1 MLDEFSISFCHVGQ
15 MNSSTEN
22 TIGLVVILMAI
33 DTNQSKSRS
42 SLYGPA
48 NRLISEKSPYL
59 LQHAH
64 NPVDWYPWSEEAFR
78 AAAREDRPVF
88 LSIGYSTCHWCHV
101 MARESFQDHEV
112 ADLLNRTFICI
123 KVDREE
129 RPDIDQIYMK
139 AALAMTGRG
148 GWPLSIIMTPD
159 KKPFFA
165 ATYIPKRGSFGQA
178 GMMEIIPKIGQLWKE
193 SRDELLRSAD
203 QILDHLKRASVGPSP
218 EDEALD
224 QSLLKSGYD
233 ALESIYDLHNGG
245 FGGAPK
251 FPAPHNLLF
260 LLRYWKRSKDAFALQ
275 MVEETLQAMR
285 MGGIFDQLGGGF
297 HRYST
302 DASWRV
308 PHFEKML
315 YDQAMMAMA
324 YTEAYQATGK
334 EEYARTVQEILE
346 YVLRDMT
353 SPQGGFFSAEDA
365 DSDGEEGAYY
375 LWRAEELKEVLDGE
389 QFRLLIRLFDI
400 YESGNFEAGRNILIA
415 RSTFR
420 DAASVLGVSDNEL
433 YAHWEGIRER
443 LLAEREKRL
452 HPQKDDK
459 ILADWN
465 GLMIT
470 ALARASQALSRPDY
484 ADAAARAADFI
495 LNEMKT
501 GEGRLLHSY
510 REGRAISGCLDDY
523 AFLVWGLI
531 DLYETLFEV
540 KYLRDAIMLVRS
552 MIEHFWDTEKGGLF
566 FSPDDASD
574 LPLREKAFRDGAIPS
589 GNSAAMLDLL
599 RLSHLTGQME
609 WEDKAWQL
617 ARASGASAPGQTLGY
632 TMLLSSL
639 DYGLGPAQQIALAGE
654 KEDEEMIEMLKAIR
668 ESFLPNI
675 SVLLARGEDSA
686 ELAEFAR
693 GLIKI
698 EGKSA
703 AYVCSGKSCRPPVTD
718 PKELMLMLDEG
729 N

>member
-1 MLDEFSISFCHVGQ
+1 M
-15 MNSSTEN
+15 
-22 TIGLVVILMAI
+22 ILMAK
-33 DTNQSKSRS
+33 DPNQSKSPS
-42 SLYGPA
+42 ALSGPA
-48 NRLISEKSPYL
+48 NRLIDEKSPYL

-64 NPVDWYPWSEEAFR
+64 NPVDWYPWSEEAFQ

-88 LSIGYSTCHWCHV
+88 LSVGYSTCHWCHV
-101 MARESFQDHEV
+101 MACESFQDPEV

-148 GWPLSIIMTPD
+148 GWPLSIIMTAD

-178 GMMEIIPKIGQLWKE
+178 GMMEIIPRIGELWRE
-193 SRDELLRSAD
+193 NRDELLRSAD
-203 QILDHLKRASVGPSP
+203 QILDHLKQAAVGPSP

-224 QSLLKSGYD
+224 ESLLKRGYD
-233 ALESIYDLHNGG
+233 ALASIYDPQNRG

-275 MVEETLQAMR
+275 MVEETLQAMS
-285 MGGIFDQLGGGF
+285 MGGVFDHLGGGF

-302 DASWRV
+302 DAGWRV

-315 YDQAMMAMA
+315 YDQATMAMA

-334 EEYARTVQEILE
+334 KEYARTVQEILG

-353 SPQGGFFSAEDA
+353 SQQGGFFSAEDA
-365 DSDGEEGAYY
+365 DSEGEEGAYY
-375 LWRAEELKEVLDGE
+375 LWGSEELKEVLEKEDL
-389 QFRLLIRLFDI
+389 RLLIRLFDI
-400 YESGNFEAGRNILIA
+400 YESGNFETGRNILIA
-415 RSTFR
+415 RSTFK
-420 DAASVLGVSDNEL
+420 DAASVLGVSEGDL
-433 YAHWEGIRER
+433 WRRWEGIRER
-443 LLAEREKRL
+443 LLAVREKRV

-465 GLMIT
+465 GLMIS
-470 ALARASQALSRPDY
+470 ALAKAAQALNRPDY
-484 ADAAARAADFI
+484 ANAAARAADFI

-501 GEGRLLHSY
+501 EDGRLLHSY
-510 REGRAISGCLDDY
+510 REGSAISGCLDDY

-531 DLYETLFEV
+531 DLYETLFEI
-540 KYLRDAIMLVRS
+540 KYLRAAAKLTRA
-552 MIEHFWDTEKGGLF
+552 MIEHFWDNGKGGLF

-599 RLSHLTGQME
+599 RLSHLTGQPE
-609 WEDKAWQL
+609 WENKAWQM
-617 ARASGASAPGQTLGY
+617 ARASGASAAGQTLGY

-639 DYGLGPAQQIALAGE
+639 DYGLGPAIQIALVGE
-654 KEDEEMIEMLKAIR
+654 KEDDDAVEMLKVIR
-668 ESFLPNI
+668 ERFLPSK
-675 SVLLARGEDSA
+675 SVLLSWGEDTA

-693 GLIKI
+693 GLAKI

-703 AYVCSGKSCRPPVTD
+703 AYVCSGKSCRPPVTS
-718 PKELMLMLDEG
+718 PRELILILGEQ

>member
-1 MLDEFSISFCHVGQ
+1 
-15 MNSSTEN
+15 
-22 TIGLVVILMAI
+22 MAK
-33 DTNQSKSRS
+33 DPNQSKSPS
-42 SLYGPA
+42 ALSGPA
-48 NRLISEKSPYL
+48 NRLIDEKSPYL

-64 NPVDWYPWSEEAFR
+64 NPVDWYPWSEEAFQ

-88 LSIGYSTCHWCHV
+88 LSVGYSTCHWCHV
-101 MARESFQDHEV
+101 MARESFQDPEV

-148 GWPLSIIMTPD
+148 GWPLSIIMTAD

-178 GMMEIIPKIGQLWKE
+178 GMMEIIPRIGELWRE
-193 SRDELLRSAD
+193 NRDELLRSAD
-203 QILDHLKRASVGPSP
+203 QILDHLKQAAVVPSP

-224 QSLLKSGYD
+224 ESLLKRGYD
-233 ALESIYDLHNGG
+233 ALASIYDPQNGG

-275 MVEETLQAMR
+275 MVEETLQAMS
-285 MGGIFDQLGGGF
+285 MGGVFDHLGGGF

-302 DASWRV
+302 DAGWRI

-315 YDQAMMAMA
+315 YDQATMAMA

-334 EEYARTVQEILE
+334 KEYARTVQEILG

-353 SPQGGFFSAEDA
+353 SQQGGFFSAEDA
-365 DSDGEEGAYY
+365 DSEGEEGAYY
-375 LWRAEELKEVLDGE
+375 LWGAEELKEVLEKEDL
-389 QFRLLIRLFDI
+389 RLLIRLFDI
-400 YESGNFEAGRNILIA
+400 YESGNFETGRNILIA
-415 RSTFR
+415 RSTFK
-420 DAASVLGVSDNEL
+420 DAASVLGVSEGDL
-433 YAHWEGIRER
+433 WRRWEGIRER
-443 LLAEREKRL
+443 LLAVREKRV

-465 GLMIT
+465 GLMIS
-470 ALARASQALSRPDY
+470 ALAKAAQALNRPDY
-484 ADAAARAADFI
+484 ANAAARAADFI

-501 GEGRLLHSY
+501 EDGRLLHSY
-510 REGRAISGCLDDY
+510 REGSAISGCLDDY

-531 DLYETLFEV
+531 DLYETLFEI
-540 KYLRDAIMLVRS
+540 KYLRAAAKLTRA
-552 MIEHFWDTEKGGLF
+552 MIEHFWDNGKGGLF

-599 RLSHLTGQME
+599 RLSHLTGQPE
-609 WEDKAWQL
+609 WENKAWQL
-617 ARASGASAPGQTLGY
+617 ARASGASAAGQTLGY

-639 DYGLGPAQQIALAGE
+639 DYGLGPAIQIALVGK
-654 KEDEEMIEMLKAIR
+654 KEDEDAVEMLKVIR
-668 ESFLPNI
+668 ERFLPSK
-675 SVLLARGEDSA
+675 SVLLSQGEDTA
-686 ELAEFAR
+686 EMAEFAR
-693 GLIKI
+693 GLAKI

-703 AYVCSGKSCRPPVTD
+703 AYVCSGKSCRPPVTS
-718 PKELMLMLDEG
+718 PRELMLMLGEQ

>member
-1 MLDEFSISFCHVGQ
+1 M
-15 MNSSTEN
+15 
-22 TIGLVVILMAI
+22 ILMAK
-33 DTNQSKSRS
+33 DPNQSKSPS
-42 SLYGPA
+42 ALSGPA
-48 NRLISEKSPYL
+48 NRLIDEKSPYL

-64 NPVDWYPWSEEAFR
+64 NPVDWYPWSEEAFQ

-88 LSIGYSTCHWCHV
+88 LSVGYSTCHWCHV
-101 MARESFQDHEV
+101 MARESFQDPEV

-148 GWPLSIIMTPD
+148 GWPLSIIMTAD

-178 GMMEIIPKIGQLWKE
+178 GMMEIIPRIGELWRE
-193 SRDELLRSAD
+193 NRDELLRSAD
-203 QILDHLKRASVGPSP
+203 QILDHLKQAAVVPSP

-224 QSLLKSGYD
+224 ESLLKRGYD
-233 ALESIYDLHNGG
+233 ALASIYDPQNGG

-275 MVEETLQAMR
+275 MVEETLQAMS
-285 MGGIFDQLGGGF
+285 MGGVFDHLGGGF

-302 DASWRV
+302 DAGWRI

-315 YDQAMMAMA
+315 YDQATMAMA

-334 EEYARTVQEILE
+334 KEYARTVQEILG

-353 SPQGGFFSAEDA
+353 SQQGGFFSAEDA
-365 DSDGEEGAYY
+365 DSEGEEGAYY
-375 LWRAEELKEVLDGE
+375 LWGAKELKEVLEKEDL
-389 QFRLLIRLFDI
+389 RLLIRLFDI
-400 YESGNFEAGRNILIA
+400 YESGNFETGRNILIA
-415 RSTFR
+415 RSTFK
-420 DAASVLGVSDNEL
+420 DAASVLGVSEGDL
-433 YAHWEGIRER
+433 WRRWEGIRER
-443 LLAEREKRL
+443 LLAVREKRV

-465 GLMIT
+465 GLMIS
-470 ALARASQALSRPDY
+470 ALAKAAQALNRPDY
-484 ADAAARAADFI
+484 ANAAARAADFI

-501 GEGRLLHSY
+501 EDGRLLHSY
-510 REGRAISGCLDDY
+510 REGSAISGCLDDY

-531 DLYETLFEV
+531 DLYETLFEI
-540 KYLRDAIMLVRS
+540 KYLRAAAKLTRA
-552 MIEHFWDTEKGGLF
+552 MIEHFWDNGKGGLF

-599 RLSHLTGQME
+599 RLSHLTGQPE
-609 WEDKAWQL
+609 WENKAWQL
-617 ARASGASAPGQTLGY
+617 ARASGASAAGQTLGY

-639 DYGLGPAQQIALAGE
+639 DYGLGPAIQIALVGK
-654 KEDEEMIEMLKAIR
+654 KEDEDAVEMLKVIR
-668 ESFLPNI
+668 ERFLPSK
-675 SVLLARGEDSA
+675 SVLLSQGEDTA
-686 ELAEFAR
+686 EMAEFAR
-693 GLIKI
+693 GLAKI

-703 AYVCSGKSCRPPVTD
+703 AYVCSGKSCRPPVTS
-718 PKELMLMLDEG
+718 PRELMLMLGEQ

>member
-1 MLDEFSISFCHVGQ
+1 M
-15 MNSSTEN
+15 
-22 TIGLVVILMAI
+22 ILMAK
-33 DTNQSKSRS
+33 DPNQSKSPS
-42 SLYGPA
+42 ALSGPA
-48 NRLISEKSPYL
+48 NRLISETSPYL

-64 NPVDWYPWSEEAFR
+64 NPVDWYPWSEEAFQ

-88 LSIGYSTCHWCHV
+88 LSVGYSTCHWCHV
-101 MARESFQDHEV
+101 MACESFQDPEV

-148 GWPLSIIMTPD
+148 GWPLSIIMTAD

-178 GMMEIIPKIGQLWKE
+178 GMMEIIPRIGELWRE
-193 SRDELLRSAD
+193 NRDELLRSAD
-203 QILDHLKRASVGPSP
+203 QILDHLKQAAVGPSP

-224 QSLLKSGYD
+224 ESLLKRGYD
-233 ALESIYDLHNGG
+233 ALASIYDPQNRG

-275 MVEETLQAMR
+275 MVEETLQAMS
-285 MGGIFDQLGGGF
+285 MGGVFDHLGGGF

-302 DASWRV
+302 DAGWRI

-315 YDQAMMAMA
+315 YDQATMAMA

-334 EEYARTVQEILE
+334 KEYARTVQEILG

-353 SPQGGFFSAEDA
+353 SQQGGFFSAEDA
-365 DSDGEEGAYY
+365 DSEGEEGAYY
-375 LWRAEELKEVLDGE
+375 LWGAEELKEVLEKEDL
-389 QFRLLIRLFDI
+389 RLLIRLFDI
-400 YESGNFEAGRNILIA
+400 YESGNFEAGKNILIA
-415 RSTFR
+415 RSTFK
-420 DAASVLGVSDNEL
+420 DAASVLGVSEGDL
-433 YAHWEGIRER
+433 WRRWEGIRER
-443 LLAEREKRL
+443 LLAVREKRV

-459 ILADWN
+459 LLADWN
-465 GLMIT
+465 GLMIS
-470 ALARASQALSRPDY
+470 ALAKAAQALNRPDY
-484 ADAAARAADFI
+484 ANAAARAADFI

-501 GEGRLLHSY
+501 EDGRLLHSY
-510 REGRAISGCLDDY
+510 REGSAISGCLDDY

-531 DLYETLFEV
+531 DLYETLFEI
-540 KYLRDAIMLVRS
+540 KYLRAAAKLTRA
-552 MIEHFWDTEKGGLF
+552 MIEHFWDNGKGGLF

-599 RLSHLTGQME
+599 RLSHLTGQPE
-609 WEDKAWQL
+609 WENKAWQM
-617 ARASGASAPGQTLGY
+617 ARASGASAAGQTLGY

-639 DYGLGPAQQIALAGE
+639 DYGLGPAIQIALVGK
-654 KEDEEMIEMLKAIR
+654 KEDEDAVEMLKVIR
-668 ESFLPNI
+668 ERFLPSK
-675 SVLLARGEDSA
+675 SVLLSQGEDTA
-686 ELAEFAR
+686 EMAEFAR
-693 GLIKI
+693 GLAKI

-703 AYVCSGKSCRPPVTD
+703 AYVCSGKSCRPPVTS
-718 PKELMLMLDEG
+718 PRELMLMLGEQ

>member
-1 MLDEFSISFCHVGQ
+1 M
-15 MNSSTEN
+15 
-22 TIGLVVILMAI
+22 ILMAK
-33 DTNQSKSRS
+33 DPNQSKSPS
-42 SLYGPA
+42 ALSGPA
-48 NRLISEKSPYL
+48 NRLIDEKSPYL

-64 NPVDWYPWSEEAFR
+64 NPVDWYPWSEEAFQ

-88 LSIGYSTCHWCHV
+88 LSVGYSTCHWCHV
-101 MARESFQDHEV
+101 MARESFQDPEV

-148 GWPLSIIMTPD
+148 GWPLSIIMTAD

-178 GMMEIIPKIGQLWKE
+178 GMMEIIPRIGELWRE
-193 SRDELLRSAD
+193 NRDELLRSAD
-203 QILDHLKRASVGPSP
+203 QILDHLKQAAVGPSP

-224 QSLLKSGYD
+224 ESLLKRGYD
-233 ALESIYDLHNGG
+233 ALASIYDPQNGG

-275 MVEETLQAMR
+275 MVEETLQAMS
-285 MGGIFDQLGGGF
+285 MGGVFDHLGGGF

-302 DASWRV
+302 DAGWRV

-334 EEYARTVQEILE
+334 KEYARTVQEILG

-353 SPQGGFFSAEDA
+353 SQQGGFFSAEDA
-365 DSDGEEGAYY
+365 DSEGEEGAYY
-375 LWRAEELKEVLDGE
+375 LWGAEELKEVLEKEDL
-389 QFRLLIRLFDI
+389 RLLIRLFDI
-400 YESGNFEAGRNILIA
+400 YESGNFETGRNILIA
-415 RSTFR
+415 RSTFK
-420 DAASVLGVSDNEL
+420 DAASVLGVSEGDL
-433 YAHWEGIRER
+433 WRRWEGIRER
-443 LLAEREKRL
+443 LLSVREKRV

-465 GLMIT
+465 GLMIS
-470 ALARASQALSRPDY
+470 ALAKAAQALNRPDY
-484 ADAAARAADFI
+484 ANAAARAADFI

-501 GEGRLLHSY
+501 EDGRLLHSY
-510 REGRAISGCLDDY
+510 REGSAISGCLDDY

-531 DLYETLFEV
+531 DLYETLFEI
-540 KYLRDAIMLVRS
+540 KYLRAAAKLTRA
-552 MIEHFWDTEKGGLF
+552 MIEHFWDNGKGGLF

-599 RLSHLTGQME
+599 RLSHLTGQPE
-609 WEDKAWQL
+609 WENKAWQL
-617 ARASGASAPGQTLGY
+617 ARASGASAAGQTLGY

-639 DYGLGPAQQIALAGE
+639 DYGIGPAIQIALVGK
-654 KEDEEMIEMLKAIR
+654 KEDEDAVEMLKVIR
-668 ESFLPNI
+668 ERFLPSK
-675 SVLLARGEDSA
+675 SVLLSQGEDTA
-686 ELAEFAR
+686 EMAEFAR
-693 GLIKI
+693 GLAKI

-703 AYVCSGKSCRPPVTD
+703 AYVCSGKSCRPPVTS
-718 PKELMLMLDEG
+718 PRELMLMLGEQ

>member
-1 MLDEFSISFCHVGQ
+1 MAIRSI
-15 MNSSTEN
+15 
-22 TIGLVVILMAI
+22 VILMAK
-33 DTNQSKSRS
+33 DPNQSKSPS
-42 SLYGPA
+42 ALSGPA
-48 NRLISEKSPYL
+48 NRLISETSPYL

-64 NPVDWYPWSEEAFR
+64 NPVDWYPWSEEAFQ

-88 LSIGYSTCHWCHV
+88 LSVGYSTCHWCHV
-101 MARESFQDHEV
+101 MARESFQDPEV

-178 GMMEIIPKIGQLWKE
+178 GMMEIIPRIGELWRE
-193 SRDELLRSAD
+193 NRDELLRSAD
-203 QILDHLKRASVGPSP
+203 QILDHLKQAAVVPSP

-224 QSLLKSGYD
+224 ESLLKRGYD
-233 ALESIYDLHNGG
+233 ALASIYDPQNGG

-275 MVEETLQAMR
+275 MVEETLQAMS
-285 MGGIFDQLGGGF
+285 MGGVFDHLGGGF

-302 DASWRV
+302 DAGWRI

-315 YDQAMMAMA
+315 YDQATMAMA

-334 EEYARTVQEILE
+334 KEYARTVQEILG

-353 SPQGGFFSAEDA
+353 SQQGGFFSAEDA
-365 DSDGEEGAYY
+365 DSEGEEGAYY
-375 LWRAEELKEVLDGE
+375 LWGAEELKEVLEKEDL
-389 QFRLLIRLFDI
+389 RLLIRLFDI
-400 YESGNFEAGRNILIA
+400 YESGNFETGRNILIA
-415 RSTFR
+415 RSTFK
-420 DAASVLGVSDNEL
+420 DAASVLGVSEGDL
-433 YAHWEGIRER
+433 WRRWEGIRER
-443 LLAEREKRL
+443 LLSVREKRV

-465 GLMIT
+465 GLMIS
-470 ALARASQALSRPDY
+470 ALAKAAQALNRPDY
-484 ADAAARAADFI
+484 ANAAARAADFI

-501 GEGRLLHSY
+501 EDGRLLHSY
-510 REGRAISGCLDDY
+510 REGSAISGCLDDY

-531 DLYETLFEV
+531 DLYETLFEI
-540 KYLRDAIMLVRS
+540 KYLRAAAKLTRA
-552 MIEHFWDTEKGGLF
+552 MIEHFWDNGKGGLF

-599 RLSHLTGQME
+599 RLSHLTGQPE
-609 WEDKAWQL
+609 WENKAWQL
-617 ARASGASAPGQTLGY
+617 ARASGASAAGQTLGY

-639 DYGLGPAQQIALAGE
+639 DYGLGPAIQIALVGK
-654 KEDEEMIEMLKAIR
+654 KEDEDAVEMLKVIR
-668 ESFLPNI
+668 ERFLPSK
-675 SVLLARGEDSA
+675 SVLLSQGEDTA
-686 ELAEFAR
+686 EMAEFAR
-693 GLIKI
+693 GLAKI

-703 AYVCSGKSCRPPVTD
+703 AYICSGKSCRPPVTS
-718 PKELMLMLDEG
+718 PKELMLLLGEQ

>member
-1 MLDEFSISFCHVGQ
+1 MAIRSI
-15 MNSSTEN
+15 
-22 TIGLVVILMAI
+22 VILMTK
-33 DTNQSKSRS
+33 DPDQSKSPS
-42 SLYGPA
+42 ALSKPA

-64 NPVDWYPWSEEAFR
+64 NPVNWYPWGDEAFQ
-78 AAAREDRPVF
+78 AAAREDRPIF
-88 LSIGYSTCHWCHV
+88 LSVGYSTCHWCHV
-101 MARESFQDHEV
+101 MARESFQDPEV
-112 ADLLNRTFICI
+112 ADLMNQTFICI

-148 GWPLSIIMTPD
+148 GWPLSIIMTAD

-178 GMMEIIPKIGQLWKE
+178 GMLEIIPRIGELWRE
-193 SRDELLRSAD
+193 NRDELLRSAD
-203 QILDHLKRASVGPSP
+203 QILDHLKQSPVGPSP

-224 QSLLKSGYD
+224 QSLLKRGYD
-233 ALESIYDLHNGG
+233 ALASIYDPQNGG

-251 FPAPHNLLF
+251 FPALHNLLF

-285 MGGIFDQLGGGF
+285 MGGVFDHLGGGF

-302 DASWRV
+302 DAGWRI

-315 YDQAMMAMA
+315 YDQAMMVMA

-334 EEYARTVQEILE
+334 KEYARTVQEILE

-353 SPQGGFFSAEDA
+353 SLQGGFFSAEDA
-365 DSDGEEGAYY
+365 DSEGEEGAYY
-375 LWRAEELKEVLDGE
+375 LWRADALKEVLDGE
-389 QFRLLIRLFDI
+389 DFRLLIRLFDI

-415 RSTFR
+415 RSTFK
-420 DAASVLGVSDNEL
+420 DAASVLGISEVDL
-433 YAHWEGIRER
+433 WGRWEGIRER
-443 LLAEREKRL
+443 LLAVREKRV
-452 HPQKDDK
+452 HPPKDDK

-465 GLMIT
+465 GLMIA
-470 ALARASQALSRPDY
+470 ALAKAAQALNLPEY
-484 ADAAARAADFI
+484 ADAAAAAADFI
-495 LNEMKT
+495 LNEMKDE
-501 GEGRLLHSY
+501 EGRLFHSY
-510 REGRAISGCLDDY
+510 REGAAISGCLDDY
-523 AFLVWGLI
+523 AFVIWGLI
-531 DLYETLFEV
+531 DLYETLFEA
-540 KYLRDAIMLVRS
+540 KYLRAASMLIRT
-552 MIEHFWDTEKGGLF
+552 MIEHFWDNEKGGLF

-599 RLSHLTGQME
+599 RLSHLIGQPE
-609 WEDKAWQL
+609 WENKAWQL
-617 ARASGASAPGQTLGY
+617 ARASGASAAGQTLGY

-639 DYGLGPAQQIALAGE
+639 DYGLGPALQIALAGE
-654 KEDEEMIEMLKAIR
+654 KEDEDTIEMLKAIR
-668 ESFLPNI
+668 ERFLPSK
-675 SVLLARGEDSA
+675 SVLLSWGEDTA

-693 GLIKI
+693 GLAKI

-703 AYVCSGKSCRPPVTD
+703 AYICSGKSCRPPVTS
-718 PKELMLMLDEG
+718 PKELMLMLGEE

>member
-1 MLDEFSISFCHVGQ
+1 M
-15 MNSSTEN
+15 
-22 TIGLVVILMAI
+22 TIDPKAES
-33 DTNQSKSRS
+33 NA
-42 SLYGPA
+42 P
-48 NRLISEKSPYL
+48 NRLIDEKSHYL

-64 NPVDWYPWSEEAFR
+64 NPVDWYPWSEEAFQ

-88 LSIGYSTCHWCHV
+88 LSVGYSTCHWCHV
-101 MARESFQDHEV
+101 MARESFQDPEV

-129 RPDIDQIYMK
+129 RPDIDQIYMN

-148 GWPLSIIMTPD
+148 GWPLSIIMTAD

-178 GMMEIIPKIGQLWKE
+178 GMMEIIPRIGELWRE
-193 SRDELLRSAD
+193 NRDELLRSAD
-203 QILDHLKRASVGPSP
+203 QILDHLKQAAVVPSP

-224 QSLLKSGYD
+224 ESLLKRGYD
-233 ALESIYDLHNGG
+233 ALASIYDPQNGG

-275 MVEETLQAMR
+275 MVEETLQAMS
-285 MGGIFDQLGGGF
+285 MGGVFDHLGGGF

-302 DASWRV
+302 DAGWRI

-315 YDQAMMAMA
+315 YDQATMAMA

-334 EEYARTVQEILE
+334 KEYARTVQEILG

-353 SPQGGFFSAEDA
+353 SQQGGFFSAEDA
-365 DSDGEEGAYY
+365 DSEGEEGAYY
-375 LWRAEELKEVLDGE
+375 LWGAEELKEVLEKED
-389 QFRLLIRLFDI
+389 FRLLIRLFDI

-415 RSTFR
+415 RSTFK
-420 DAASVLGVSDNEL
+420 DAASVLGISEVDL
-433 YAHWEGIRER
+433 WGRWEGIRER
-443 LLAEREKRL
+443 LLAVREKRV
-452 HPQKDDK
+452 HPPKDDK

-465 GLMIT
+465 GLMIA
-470 ALARASQALSRPDY
+470 ALAKAAQALNRPDY
-484 ADAAARAADFI
+484 ANAAARAADFI

-501 GEGRLLHSY
+501 EDGRLLHSY
-510 REGRAISGCLDDY
+510 REGSAISGCLDDY

-531 DLYETLFEV
+531 DLYETLFEI
-540 KYLRDAIMLVRS
+540 KYLRAAAKLTRA
-552 MIEHFWDTEKGGLF
+552 MIEHFWDNGKGGLF

-599 RLSHLTGQME
+599 RLSHLTGQPE
-609 WEDKAWQL
+609 WENKAWQL
-617 ARASGASAPGQTLGY
+617 ARASGASAAGQTLGY

-639 DYGLGPAQQIALAGE
+639 DYGLGPAIQIALVGK
-654 KEDEEMIEMLKAIR
+654 KEDEDAVEMLKVIR
-668 ESFLPNI
+668 ERFLPSK
-675 SVLLARGEDSA
+675 SVLLSQGEDTA
-686 ELAEFAR
+686 EMAEFAR
-693 GLIKI
+693 GLAKI
-698 EGKSA
+698 ECKSA
-703 AYVCSGKSCRPPVTD
+703 AYVCSGKSCRPPVTS
-718 PKELMLMLDEG
+718 PRELMLMLGEQ

>member
-1 MLDEFSISFCHVGQ
+1 M
-15 MNSSTEN
+15 
-22 TIGLVVILMAI
+22 TIDPKAES
-33 DTNQSKSRS
+33 NA
-42 SLYGPA
+42 P
-48 NRLISEKSPYL
+48 NRLIDEKSPYL

-64 NPVDWYPWSEEAFR
+64 NPVDWYPWSEEAFQ

-88 LSIGYSTCHWCHV
+88 LSVGYSTCHWCHV
-101 MARESFQDHEV
+101 MARESFQDPEV

-129 RPDIDQIYMK
+129 RPDIDQIYMN

-148 GWPLSIIMTPD
+148 GWPLSIIMTAD

-178 GMMEIIPKIGQLWKE
+178 GMMEIIPRIGELWRE
-193 SRDELLRSAD
+193 NRDELLRSAD
-203 QILDHLKRASVGPSP
+203 QILDHLKQAAVGPSP

-224 QSLLKSGYD
+224 ESLLKRGYD
-233 ALESIYDLHNGG
+233 ALASIYDPQNGG

-275 MVEETLQAMR
+275 MVEETLQAMS
-285 MGGIFDQLGGGF
+285 MGGVFDHLGGGF

-302 DASWRV
+302 DAGWRI

-315 YDQAMMAMA
+315 YDQATMAMA

-334 EEYARTVQEILE
+334 KEYARTVQEILG

-353 SPQGGFFSAEDA
+353 SQQGGFFSAEDA
-365 DSDGEEGAYY
+365 DSEGEEGAYY
-375 LWRAEELKEVLDGE
+375 LWGAEELKEVLEKEDL
-389 QFRLLIRLFDI
+389 RLLIRLFDI
-400 YESGNFEAGRNILIA
+400 YESGNFETGRNILIA
-415 RSTFR
+415 RSTFK
-420 DAASVLGVSDNEL
+420 DAASVLGVSEGDL
-433 YAHWEGIRER
+433 WRRWEGIRER
-443 LLAEREKRL
+443 LLSVREKRV

-465 GLMIT
+465 GLMIS
-470 ALARASQALSRPDY
+470 ALAKAAQALNRPDY
-484 ADAAARAADFI
+484 ANAAARAADFI

-501 GEGRLLHSY
+501 EDGRLLHSY
-510 REGRAISGCLDDY
+510 REGSAISGCLDDC

-531 DLYETLFEV
+531 DLYETLFEI
-540 KYLRDAIMLVRS
+540 KYLRAAAKLTRA
-552 MIEHFWDTEKGGLF
+552 MIEHFWDNGKGGLF

-599 RLSHLTGQME
+599 RLSHLTGQPE
-609 WEDKAWQL
+609 WENKAWQL
-617 ARASGASAPGQTLGY
+617 ARASGASAAGQTLGY

-639 DYGLGPAQQIALAGE
+639 DYGLGPAIQIALVGK
-654 KEDEEMIEMLKAIR
+654 KEDEDAVEMLKVIR
-668 ESFLPNI
+668 ERFLPSK
-675 SVLLARGEDSA
+675 SVLLSQGEDTA
-686 ELAEFAR
+686 EMAEFAR
-693 GLIKI
+693 GLAKI

-703 AYVCSGKSCRPPVTD
+703 AYVCSGKSCRPPVTS
-718 PKELMLMLDEG
+718 PRELMLMLGEQ

>member
-1 MLDEFSISFCHVGQ
+1 M
-15 MNSSTEN
+15 
-22 TIGLVVILMAI
+22 ILMAK
-33 DTNQSKSRS
+33 DPNQSKSPS
-42 SLYGPA
+42 ALSGAA
-48 NRLISEKSPYL
+48 NRLIAEKSPYL

-64 NPVDWYPWSEEAFR
+64 NPVDWYPWSEEAFQ

-88 LSIGYSTCHWCHV
+88 LSVGYSTCHWCHV
-101 MARESFQDHEV
+101 MARESFQDPEV

-148 GWPLSIIMTPD
+148 GWPLSIIMTAD

-178 GMMEIIPKIGQLWKE
+178 GMMEIIPRIGELWRE
-193 SRDELLRSAD
+193 NRDELLRSAD
-203 QILDHLKRASVGPSP
+203 QILDHLKQAAVVPSP

-224 QSLLKSGYD
+224 ESLLKRGYD
-233 ALESIYDLHNGG
+233 ALASIYDPQNGG

-275 MVEETLQAMR
+275 MVEETLQAMS
-285 MGGIFDQLGGGF
+285 MGGVFDHLGGGF

-302 DASWRV
+302 DAGWRI

-315 YDQAMMAMA
+315 YDQATMAMA

-334 EEYARTVQEILE
+334 KEYARTVQEILG

-353 SPQGGFFSAEDA
+353 SQQGGFFSAEDA
-365 DSDGEEGAYY
+365 DSEGEEGAYY
-375 LWRAEELKEVLDGE
+375 LWGAEELKEVLEKEDL
-389 QFRLLIRLFDI
+389 RLLIRLFDI
-400 YESGNFEAGRNILIA
+400 YESGNFETGRNILIA
-415 RSTFR
+415 RSTFK
-420 DAASVLGVSDNEL
+420 DAASVLGVSEGDL
-433 YAHWEGIRER
+433 WRRWEGIRER
-443 LLAEREKRL
+443 LLSVREKRV

-465 GLMIT
+465 GLMIS
-470 ALARASQALSRPDY
+470 ALAKAAQALNRPDY
-484 ADAAARAADFI
+484 ANAAARAADFI

-501 GEGRLLHSY
+501 EDGRLLHSY
-510 REGRAISGCLDDY
+510 REGSAISGCLDDY

-531 DLYETLFEV
+531 DLYETLFEI
-540 KYLRDAIMLVRS
+540 KYLRAAAKLTRA
-552 MIEHFWDTEKGGLF
+552 MIEHFWDNGKGGLF

-599 RLSHLTGQME
+599 RLSHLTGQPE
-609 WEDKAWQL
+609 WKNKAWQL
-617 ARASGASAPGQTLGY
+617 ARASGASAAGQTLGY

-639 DYGLGPAQQIALAGE
+639 DYGLGPAIQIALVGK
-654 KEDEEMIEMLKAIR
+654 KEDEDAVEMLKVIR
-668 ESFLPNI
+668 ERFLPSK
-675 SVLLARGEDSA
+675 SVLLSQGEDTA
-686 ELAEFAR
+686 EMAEFAR
-693 GLIKI
+693 GLAKI

-703 AYVCSGKSCRPPVTD
+703 AYVCSGKSCRPPVTS
-718 PKELMLMLDEG
+718 PRELMLMLGEQ

>member
-1 MLDEFSISFCHVGQ
+1 MSIRS
-15 MNSSTEN
+15 
-22 TIGLVVILMAI
+22 IVILMAK
-33 DTNQSKSRS
+33 DPNQSKSPS
-42 SLYGPA
+42 ALSGPA
-48 NRLISEKSPYL
+48 NRLISETSPYL

-64 NPVDWYPWSEEAFR
+64 NPVDWYPWGEEAFQ
-78 AAAREDRPVF
+78 AAARDDRPVF
-88 LSIGYSTCHWCHV
+88 LSVGYSTCHWCHV
-101 MARESFQDHEV
+101 MARESFQDPEV
-112 ADLLNRTFICI
+112 ADLMNQTFICI

-148 GWPLSIIMTPD
+148 GWPLSIIMTAD

-178 GMMEIIPKIGQLWKE
+178 GMMEIIPRIGELWRE
-193 SRDELLRSAD
+193 NRDELLRSAD
-203 QILDHLKRASVGPSP
+203 QILDHLKQAAVGPSP

-224 QSLLKSGYD
+224 ESLLKRGYD
-233 ALESIYDLHNGG
+233 ALASIYDPQNGG

-275 MVEETLQAMR
+275 MVEETLQAMS
-285 MGGIFDQLGGGF
+285 MGGVFDHLGGGF

-302 DASWRV
+302 DAGWRV

-334 EEYARTVQEILE
+334 KEYARTVQEILG

-353 SPQGGFFSAEDA
+353 SQQGGFFSAEDA
-365 DSDGEEGAYY
+365 DSEGEEGAYY
-375 LWRAEELKEVLDGE
+375 LWGAEELKEVLEKEDL
-389 QFRLLIRLFDI
+389 RLLIRLFDI

-415 RSTFR
+415 RSTFK
-420 DAASVLGVSDNEL
+420 DAASVLGVSEGDL
-433 YAHWEGIRER
+433 WRRWEGIRER
-443 LLAEREKRL
+443 LLAVREKRV

-465 GLMIT
+465 GLMIS
-470 ALARASQALSRPDY
+470 ALAKAAQALNRPDY
-484 ADAAARAADFI
+484 ANAAARAADFI

-501 GEGRLLHSY
+501 EDGRLLHSY
-510 REGRAISGCLDDY
+510 REGSAISGCLDDY

-531 DLYETLFEV
+531 DLYETLFEI
-540 KYLRDAIMLVRS
+540 KYLRAAAKLTRA
-552 MIEHFWDTEKGGLF
+552 MIEHFWDNGKGGLF

-599 RLSHLTGQME
+599 RLSHLTGQPE
-609 WEDKAWQL
+609 WENKAWQL
-617 ARASGASAPGQTLGY
+617 ARASGASAAGQTLGY

-639 DYGLGPAQQIALAGE
+639 DYGLGPAIQIALVGK
-654 KEDEEMIEMLKAIR
+654 KEDEDAVEMLKVIR
-668 ESFLPNI
+668 ERFLPSK
-675 SVLLARGEDSA
+675 SVLLSQGEDTA
-686 ELAEFAR
+686 EMAEFAR
-693 GLIKI
+693 GLAKI

-703 AYVCSGKSCRPPVTD
+703 AYVCSGKSCRPPVTS
-718 PKELMLMLDEG
+718 PRELMLMLGEQ

>member
-1 MLDEFSISFCHVGQ
+1 
-15 MNSSTEN
+15 
-22 TIGLVVILMAI
+22 VILMAK
-33 DTNQSKSRS
+33 DPNQSKSPS
-42 SLYGPA
+42 ALSGPA
-48 NRLISEKSPYL
+48 NRLIDEKSPYL

-64 NPVDWYPWSEEAFR
+64 NPVDWYPWSEEAFQ

-88 LSIGYSTCHWCHV
+88 LSVGYSTCHWCHV
-101 MARESFQDHEV
+101 MACESFQDPEV

-148 GWPLSIIMTPD
+148 GWPLSIIMTAD

-178 GMMEIIPKIGQLWKE
+178 GMMEIIPRIGELWRE
-193 SRDELLRSAD
+193 NRDELLRSAD
-203 QILDHLKRASVGPSP
+203 QILDHLKQAAVGPSP

-224 QSLLKSGYD
+224 ESLLKRGYD
-233 ALESIYDLHNGG
+233 ALASIYDPQNRG

-275 MVEETLQAMR
+275 MVEETLQAMS
-285 MGGIFDQLGGGF
+285 MGGVFDHLGGGF

-302 DASWRV
+302 DAGWRV

-315 YDQAMMAMA
+315 YDQATMAMA

-334 EEYARTVQEILE
+334 KEYARTVQEILG

-353 SPQGGFFSAEDA
+353 SQQGGFFSAEDA
-365 DSDGEEGAYY
+365 DSEGEEGAYY
-375 LWRAEELKEVLDGE
+375 LWGSEELKEVLEKEDL
-389 QFRLLIRLFDI
+389 RLLIRLFDI
-400 YESGNFEAGRNILIA
+400 YESGNFEAGKNILIA
-415 RSTFR
+415 RSTFK
-420 DAASVLGVSDNEL
+420 DAASVLGVSEGDL
-433 YAHWEGIRER
+433 WRRWEGIRER
-443 LLAEREKRL
+443 LLAVREKRV

-465 GLMIT
+465 GLMIS
-470 ALARASQALSRPDY
+470 ALAKAAQALNRPDY
-484 ADAAARAADFI
+484 ANAAARAADFI

-501 GEGRLLHSY
+501 EDGRLLHSY
-510 REGRAISGCLDDY
+510 REGSAISGCLDDY

-531 DLYETLFEV
+531 DLYETLFEI
-540 KYLRDAIMLVRS
+540 KYLRAAAKLTRA
-552 MIEHFWDTEKGGLF
+552 MIEHFWDNGKGGLF

-599 RLSHLTGQME
+599 RLSHLTGQPE
-609 WEDKAWQL
+609 WENKAWQM
-617 ARASGASAPGQTLGY
+617 ARASGASAAGQTLGY

-639 DYGLGPAQQIALAGE
+639 DYGLGPAIQIALVGE
-654 KEDEEMIEMLKAIR
+654 KEDDDAVEMLKVIR
-668 ESFLPNI
+668 ERFLPSK
-675 SVLLARGEDSA
+675 SVLLSWGEDTA

-693 GLIKI
+693 GLAKI

-703 AYVCSGKSCRPPVTD
+703 AYVCSGKSCRPPVTS
-718 PKELMLMLDEG
+718 PRELILILGEQ

>member
-1 MLDEFSISFCHVGQ
+1 M
-15 MNSSTEN
+15 
-22 TIGLVVILMAI
+22 ILMAK
-33 DTNQSKSRS
+33 DPNQSKSPS
-42 SLYGPA
+42 ALSGPA
-48 NRLISEKSPYL
+48 NRLISETSPYL

-64 NPVDWYPWSEEAFR
+64 NPVDWYPWGEEAFQ
-78 AAAREDRPVF
+78 AAARDDRPVF
-88 LSIGYSTCHWCHV
+88 LSVGYSTCHWCHV
-101 MARESFQDHEV
+101 MARESFQDPEV
-112 ADLLNRTFICI
+112 ADLMNQTFICI

-148 GWPLSIIMTPD
+148 GWPLSIIMTAD

-178 GMMEIIPKIGQLWKE
+178 GMMEIIPRIGELWRE
-193 SRDELLRSAD
+193 NRDELLRSAD
-203 QILDHLKRASVGPSP
+203 QILDHLKQAAVGPSP

-224 QSLLKSGYD
+224 ESLLKRGYD
-233 ALESIYDLHNGG
+233 ALASIYDPQNGG

-275 MVEETLQAMR
+275 MVEETLQAMS
-285 MGGIFDQLGGGF
+285 MGGVFDHLGGGF

-302 DASWRV
+302 DAGWRV

-334 EEYARTVQEILE
+334 KEYARTVQEILG

-353 SPQGGFFSAEDA
+353 SQQGGFFSAEDA
-365 DSDGEEGAYY
+365 DSEGEEGAYY
-375 LWRAEELKEVLDGE
+375 LWGAEELKEVLEKEDL
-389 QFRLLIRLFDI
+389 RLLIRLFDI

-415 RSTFR
+415 RSTFK
-420 DAASVLGVSDNEL
+420 DAASVLGVSEGDL
-433 YAHWEGIRER
+433 WRRWEGIRER
-443 LLAEREKRL
+443 LLAVREKRV

-465 GLMIT
+465 GLMIS
-470 ALARASQALSRPDY
+470 ALAKAAQALNRPDY
-484 ADAAARAADFI
+484 ANAAARAADFI

-501 GEGRLLHSY
+501 EEGRLLHSY
-510 REGRAISGCLDDY
+510 REGSAISGCLDDY

-531 DLYETLFEV
+531 DLYETLFEI
-540 KYLRDAIMLVRS
+540 KYLRAAAKLTRA
-552 MIEHFWDTEKGGLF
+552 MIEHFWDNGKGGLF

-599 RLSHLTGQME
+599 RLSHLTGQPE
-609 WEDKAWQL
+609 WENKAWQL
-617 ARASGASAPGQTLGY
+617 ARASGASAAGQTLGY

-639 DYGLGPAQQIALAGE
+639 DYGIGPAIQIALVGK
-654 KEDEEMIEMLKAIR
+654 KEDEDAVEMLKVIR
-668 ESFLPNI
+668 ERFLPSK
-675 SVLLARGEDSA
+675 SVLLSQGEDTA
-686 ELAEFAR
+686 EMAEFAR
-693 GLIKI
+693 GLAKI

-703 AYVCSGKSCRPPVTD
+703 AYVCSGKSCRPPVTS
-718 PKELMLMLDEG
+718 PRELMLMLGEQ

>member
-1 MLDEFSISFCHVGQ
+1 M
-15 MNSSTEN
+15 
-22 TIGLVVILMAI
+22 ILMAK
-33 DTNQSKSRS
+33 DPNQSKSPS
-42 SLYGPA
+42 ALSGPA
-48 NRLISEKSPYL
+48 NRLISETSPYL

-64 NPVDWYPWSEEAFR
+64 NPVDWYPWSEEAFQ

-88 LSIGYSTCHWCHV
+88 LSVGYSPCHWCHV
-101 MARESFQDHEV
+101 MARESFQDPEV

-148 GWPLSIIMTPD
+148 GWPLSIIMTAD

-178 GMMEIIPKIGQLWKE
+178 GMMEIIPRIGELWRE
-193 SRDELLRSAD
+193 NRDELLRSAD
-203 QILDHLKRASVGPSP
+203 QILDHLKQAAVVPSP

-224 QSLLKSGYD
+224 ESLLKRGYD
-233 ALESIYDLHNGG
+233 ALASIYDPQNGG

-275 MVEETLQAMR
+275 MVEETLQAMS
-285 MGGIFDQLGGGF
+285 MGGVFDHLGGGF

-302 DASWRV
+302 DAGWRI

-315 YDQAMMAMA
+315 YDQATMAMA

-334 EEYARTVQEILE
+334 KEYARTVQEILG

-353 SPQGGFFSAEDA
+353 SQQGGFFSAEDA
-365 DSDGEEGAYY
+365 DSEGEEGAYY
-375 LWRAEELKEVLDGE
+375 LWGAEELKEVLEKEDL
-389 QFRLLIRLFDI
+389 RLLIRLFDI
-400 YESGNFEAGRNILIA
+400 YESGNFETGRNILIA
-415 RSTFR
+415 RSTFK
-420 DAASVLGVSDNEL
+420 DAASVLGVSEGDL
-433 YAHWEGIRER
+433 WRRWEGIRER
-443 LLAEREKRL
+443 LLSVREKRV

-465 GLMIT
+465 GLMIS
-470 ALARASQALSRPDY
+470 ALAKAAQALNRPDY
-484 ADAAARAADFI
+484 ANAAARAADFI

-501 GEGRLLHSY
+501 EDGRLLHSY
-510 REGRAISGCLDDY
+510 REGSAISGCLDDY

-531 DLYETLFEV
+531 DLYETLFEI
-540 KYLRDAIMLVRS
+540 KYLRAAAKLTRA
-552 MIEHFWDTEKGGLF
+552 MIEHFWDNGKGGLF

-599 RLSHLTGQME
+599 RLSHLTGQPE
-609 WEDKAWQL
+609 CENKAWQL
-617 ARASGASAPGQTLGY
+617 ARASGASAAGQTLGY

-639 DYGLGPAQQIALAGE
+639 DYGLGPAIQIALVGK
-654 KEDEEMIEMLKAIR
+654 KEDEDAVEMLKVIR
-668 ESFLPNI
+668 ERFLPSK
-675 SVLLARGEDSA
+675 SVLLSQGEDTA
-686 ELAEFAR
+686 EMAEFAR
-693 GLIKI
+693 GLAKI

-703 AYVCSGKSCRPPVTD
+703 AYVCSGKSCRPPVTS
-718 PKELMLMLDEG
+718 PRELMLMLGEQ

>member
-1 MLDEFSISFCHVGQ
+1 
-15 MNSSTEN
+15 
-22 TIGLVVILMAI
+22 VILMAK
-33 DTNQSKSRS
+33 DPNQSKSPS
-42 SLYGPA
+42 ALSGPA
-48 NRLISEKSPYL
+48 NRLIDEKSPYL

-64 NPVDWYPWSEEAFR
+64 NPVDWYPWSEEAFQ

-88 LSIGYSTCHWCHV
+88 LSVGYSTCHWCHV
-101 MARESFQDHEV
+101 MACESFQDPEV

-148 GWPLSIIMTPD
+148 GWPLSIIMTAD

-178 GMMEIIPKIGQLWKE
+178 GMMEIIPRIGELWRE
-193 SRDELLRSAD
+193 NRDELLRSAD
-203 QILDHLKRASVGPSP
+203 QILDHLKQAAVGPSP

-224 QSLLKSGYD
+224 ESLLKRGYD
-233 ALESIYDLHNGG
+233 ALASIYDPQNRG

-275 MVEETLQAMR
+275 MVEETLQAMS
-285 MGGIFDQLGGGF
+285 MGGVFDHLGGGF

-302 DASWRV
+302 DAGWRV

-315 YDQAMMAMA
+315 YDQATMAMA

-334 EEYARTVQEILE
+334 KEYARTVQEILG

-353 SPQGGFFSAEDA
+353 SQQGGFFSAEDA
-365 DSDGEEGAYY
+365 DSEGEEGAYY
-375 LWRAEELKEVLDGE
+375 LWGSEELKEVLEKEDL
-389 QFRLLIRLFDI
+389 RLLIRLFDI
-400 YESGNFEAGRNILIA
+400 YESGNFEAGKNILIA
-415 RSTFR
+415 RSTFK
-420 DAASVLGVSDNEL
+420 DAASVLGVSEGDL
-433 YAHWEGIRER
+433 WRRWEGIRER
-443 LLAEREKRL
+443 LLAVREKRV

-465 GLMIT
+465 GLMIS
-470 ALARASQALSRPDY
+470 ALAKAAQALNRPDY
-484 ADAAARAADFI
+484 ANAAARAADFI

-501 GEGRLLHSY
+501 EDGRLLHSY
-510 REGRAISGCLDDY
+510 REGSAISGCLDDY

-531 DLYETLFEV
+531 DLYETLFEI
-540 KYLRDAIMLVRS
+540 KYLRAAAKLTRA
-552 MIEHFWDTEKGGLF
+552 MIEHFWDNGKGGLF

-599 RLSHLTGQME
+599 RLSHLTGQPE
-609 WEDKAWQL
+609 WENKAWQM
-617 ARASGASAPGQTLGY
+617 ARASGASAAGQTLGY

-639 DYGLGPAQQIALAGE
+639 DYGLGPAIQIALVGE
-654 KEDEEMIEMLKAIR
+654 KEDDDAVEMLKVIR
-668 ESFLPNI
+668 ERFLPSK
-675 SVLLARGEDSA
+675 SVLLSWGEDTA

-693 GLIKI
+693 GLAKI

-703 AYVCSGKSCRPPVTD
+703 AYVCSGKSCRPPVTS
-718 PKELMLMLDEG
+718 PRELMLMLGEQ

>member
-1 MLDEFSISFCHVGQ
+1 M
-15 MNSSTEN
+15 
-22 TIGLVVILMAI
+22 ILMAK
-33 DTNQSKSRS
+33 DPNQSKSPS
-42 SLYGPA
+42 ALSGPA
-48 NRLISEKSPYL
+48 NRLISETSPYL

-64 NPVDWYPWSEEAFR
+64 NPVDWYPWGEEAFQ
-78 AAAREDRPVF
+78 AAARDDRPVF
-88 LSIGYSTCHWCHV
+88 LSVGYSTCHWWDV
-101 MARESFQDHEV
+101 MARESFQDPEV
-112 ADLLNRTFICI
+112 ADLMNQTFICI

-148 GWPLSIIMTPD
+148 GWPLSIIMTAD

-178 GMMEIIPKIGQLWKE
+178 GMMEIIPRIGELWRE
-193 SRDELLRSAD
+193 NRDELLRSAD
-203 QILDHLKRASVGPSP
+203 QILDHLKQAAVVPSP

-224 QSLLKSGYD
+224 ESLLKRGYD
-233 ALESIYDLHNGG
+233 ALASIYDPQNGG

-275 MVEETLQAMR
+275 MVEETLQAMS
-285 MGGIFDQLGGGF
+285 MGGVFDHLGGGF

-302 DASWRV
+302 DAGWRI

-315 YDQAMMAMA
+315 YDQATMAMA

-334 EEYARTVQEILE
+334 KEYARTVQEILG

-353 SPQGGFFSAEDA
+353 SQQGGFFSAEDA
-365 DSDGEEGAYY
+365 DSEGEEGAYY
-375 LWRAEELKEVLDGE
+375 LWGAEELKEVLEKEDL
-389 QFRLLIRLFDI
+389 RLLIRLFDI
-400 YESGNFEAGRNILIA
+400 YESGNFETGRNILIA
-415 RSTFR
+415 RSTFK
-420 DAASVLGVSDNEL
+420 DAASVLGVSEGDL
-433 YAHWEGIRER
+433 WRRWEGIRER
-443 LLAEREKRL
+443 LLSVREKRV

-465 GLMIT
+465 GLMIS
-470 ALARASQALSRPDY
+470 ALAKAAQALNRPDY
-484 ADAAARAADFI
+484 ANAAARAADFI

-501 GEGRLLHSY
+501 EDGRLLHSY
-510 REGRAISGCLDDY
+510 REGSAISGCLDDY

-531 DLYETLFEV
+531 DLYETLFEI
-540 KYLRDAIMLVRS
+540 KYLRAAAKLTRA
-552 MIEHFWDTEKGGLF
+552 MIEHFWDNGKGGLF

-599 RLSHLTGQME
+599 RLSHLTGQPE
-609 WEDKAWQL
+609 CENKAWQL
-617 ARASGASAPGQTLGY
+617 ARASGASAAGQTLGY

-639 DYGLGPAQQIALAGE
+639 DYGLGPAIQIALVGK
-654 KEDEEMIEMLKAIR
+654 KEDDDAVEMLKVIR
-668 ESFLPNI
+668 ERFLPSK
-675 SVLLARGEDSA
+675 SVLLSQGEDTA
-686 ELAEFAR
+686 EMAEFAR
-693 GLIKI
+693 GLAKI

-703 AYVCSGKSCRPPVTD
+703 AYVCSGKSCRPPVTS
-718 PKELMLMLDEG
+718 PRELMLMLGEQ

>member
-1 MLDEFSISFCHVGQ
+1 M
-15 MNSSTEN
+15 
-22 TIGLVVILMAI
+22 ILMAK
-33 DTNQSKSRS
+33 DPNQSKSPS
-42 SLYGPA
+42 ALSGPA
-48 NRLISEKSPYL
+48 NRLISETSPYL

-64 NPVDWYPWSEEAFR
+64 NPVDWYPWGEEAFQ
-78 AAAREDRPVF
+78 AAARDDRPVF
-88 LSIGYSTCHWCHV
+88 LSVGYSTCHWCHV
-101 MARESFQDHEV
+101 MARESFQDPEV
-112 ADLLNRTFICI
+112 ADLMNQTFICI

-148 GWPLSIIMTPD
+148 GWPLSIIMTAD

-178 GMMEIIPKIGQLWKE
+178 GMMEIIPRIGELWRE
-193 SRDELLRSAD
+193 NRDELLRSAD
-203 QILDHLKRASVGPSP
+203 QILDHLKQAAVVPSP

-224 QSLLKSGYD
+224 ESLLKRGYD
-233 ALESIYDLHNGG
+233 ALASIYDPQNGG

-275 MVEETLQAMR
+275 MVEETLQAMS
-285 MGGIFDQLGGGF
+285 MGGVFDHLGGGF

-302 DASWRV
+302 DAGWRI

-315 YDQAMMAMA
+315 YDQATMAMA

-334 EEYARTVQEILE
+334 KEYARTVQEILG

-353 SPQGGFFSAEDA
+353 SQQGGFFSAEDA
-365 DSDGEEGAYY
+365 DSEGEEGAYY
-375 LWRAEELKEVLDGE
+375 LWGAEELKEVLEKEDLR
-389 QFRLLIRLFDI
+389 FLIRLFDI
-400 YESGNFEAGRNILIA
+400 YESGNFEAGKNILIA
-415 RSTFR
+415 RSTFK
-420 DAASVLGVSDNEL
+420 DAASVLGVSEGDL
-433 YAHWEGIRER
+433 WRRWEGIRER
-443 LLAEREKRL
+443 LLAVREKRV

-465 GLMIT
+465 GLMIS
-470 ALARASQALSRPDY
+470 ALAKAAQALNRPDY
-484 ADAAARAADFI
+484 ANAAARAADFI

-501 GEGRLLHSY
+501 EDGRLLHSY
-510 REGRAISGCLDDY
+510 REGSAISGCLDDY

-531 DLYETLFEV
+531 DLYETLFEI
-540 KYLRDAIMLVRS
+540 KYLRAAAKLTRA
-552 MIEHFWDTEKGGLF
+552 MIEHFWDNGKGGLF

-599 RLSHLTGQME
+599 RLSHLTGQPE
-609 WEDKAWQL
+609 WENKAWQL
-617 ARASGASAPGQTLGY
+617 AGASGAATAGQTLGY

-639 DYGLGPAQQIALAGE
+639 DYGLGPAIQIALVGK
-654 KEDEEMIEMLKAIR
+654 KEDEDAVEMLKVIR
-668 ESFLPNI
+668 ERFLPSK
-675 SVLLARGEDSA
+675 SVLLSWGEDTA
-686 ELAEFAR
+686 EMAEFAR
-693 GLIKI
+693 GLAKI

-703 AYVCSGKSCRPPVTD
+703 AYVCSGKSCRPPVTS
-718 PKELMLMLDEG
+718 PRELMLMLGEQ

>member
-1 MLDEFSISFCHVGQ
+1 
-15 MNSSTEN
+15 
-22 TIGLVVILMAI
+22 MAK
-33 DTNQSKSRS
+33 DPNQSKSPS
-42 SLYGPA
+42 ALSGPA
-48 NRLISEKSPYL
+48 NRLISETSPYL

-64 NPVDWYPWSEEAFR
+64 NPVDWYPWSEEAFQ

-88 LSIGYSTCHWCHV
+88 LSVGYSTCHWCHV
-101 MARESFQDHEV
+101 MARESFQDPEV

-148 GWPLSIIMTPD
+148 GWPLSIIMTAD

-178 GMMEIIPKIGQLWKE
+178 GMMEIIPRIGELWRE
-193 SRDELLRSAD
+193 NRDELLRSAD
-203 QILDHLKRASVGPSP
+203 QILDHLKQAAVVPSP

-224 QSLLKSGYD
+224 ESLLKRGYD
-233 ALESIYDLHNGG
+233 ALASIYDPQNGG

-275 MVEETLQAMR
+275 MVEETLQAMS
-285 MGGIFDQLGGGF
+285 MGGVFDHLGGGF

-302 DASWRV
+302 DAGWRI

-315 YDQAMMAMA
+315 YDQATMAMA

-334 EEYARTVQEILE
+334 KEYARTVQEILG

-353 SPQGGFFSAEDA
+353 SQQGGFFSAEDA
-365 DSDGEEGAYY
+365 DSEGEEGAYY
-375 LWRAEELKEVLDGE
+375 LWGAEELKEVLEKEDL
-389 QFRLLIRLFDI
+389 RLLIRLFDI
-400 YESGNFEAGRNILIA
+400 YESGNFETGRNILIA
-415 RSTFR
+415 RSTFK
-420 DAASVLGVSDNEL
+420 DAASVLGVSEGDL
-433 YAHWEGIRER
+433 WRRWEGIRER
-443 LLAEREKRL
+443 LLSVREKRV

-465 GLMIT
+465 GLMIS
-470 ALARASQALSRPDY
+470 ALAKAAQALNRPDY
-484 ADAAARAADFI
+484 ANAAARAADFI

-501 GEGRLLHSY
+501 EDGRLLHSY
-510 REGRAISGCLDDY
+510 REGSAISGCLDDY

-531 DLYETLFEV
+531 DLYETLFEI
-540 KYLRDAIMLVRS
+540 KYLRAAAKLTRA
-552 MIEHFWDTEKGGLF
+552 MIEHFWDNGKGGLF

-599 RLSHLTGQME
+599 RLSHLTGQPE
-609 WEDKAWQL
+609 WENKAWQL
-617 ARASGASAPGQTLGY
+617 ARASGASAAGQTLGY

-639 DYGLGPAQQIALAGE
+639 DYGLGPAIQIALVGK
-654 KEDEEMIEMLKAIR
+654 KEDEDAVEMLKVIR
-668 ESFLPNI
+668 ERFLPSK
-675 SVLLARGEDSA
+675 SVLLSQGEDTA
-686 ELAEFAR
+686 EMAEFAR
-693 GLIKI
+693 GLAKI

-703 AYVCSGKSCRPPVTD
+703 AYVCSGKSCRPPVTS
-718 PKELMLMLDEG
+718 PRELMLMLGEQ

>member
-1 MLDEFSISFCHVGQ
+1 M
-15 MNSSTEN
+15 
-22 TIGLVVILMAI
+22 TIDPKAES
-33 DTNQSKSRS
+33 NA
-42 SLYGPA
+42 P
-48 NRLISEKSPYL
+48 NRLIDEKSPYL

-64 NPVDWYPWSEEAFR
+64 NPVDWYPWSEEAFQ

-88 LSIGYSTCHWCHV
+88 LSVGYSTCHWCHV
-101 MARESFQDHEV
+101 MARESFQDPEV

-148 GWPLSIIMTPD
+148 GWPLSIIMTAD

-178 GMMEIIPKIGQLWKE
+178 GMMEIIPRIGELWRE
-193 SRDELLRSAD
+193 NRDELLRSAD
-203 QILDHLKRASVGPSP
+203 QILDHLKQAAVVPSP

-224 QSLLKSGYD
+224 ESLLKRGYD
-233 ALESIYDLHNGG
+233 ALASIYDPQNGG

-275 MVEETLQAMR
+275 MVEETLQAMS
-285 MGGIFDQLGGGF
+285 MGGVFDHLGGGF

-302 DASWRV
+302 DAGWRI

-315 YDQAMMAMA
+315 YDQATMAMA

-334 EEYARTVQEILE
+334 KEYARTVQEILG

-353 SPQGGFFSAEDA
+353 SQQGGFFSAEDA
-365 DSDGEEGAYY
+365 DSEGEEGAYY
-375 LWRAEELKEVLDGE
+375 LWGAEELKEVLEKEDL
-389 QFRLLIRLFDI
+389 RLLIRLFDI

-415 RSTFR
+415 RSTFK
-420 DAASVLGVSDNEL
+420 DAASVLGVSEGDL
-433 YAHWEGIRER
+433 WRRWEGIRER
-443 LLAEREKRL
+443 LLSVREKRV

-465 GLMIT
+465 GLMIS
-470 ALARASQALSRPDY
+470 ALAKAAQALNRPDY
-484 ADAAARAADFI
+484 ANAAARAADFI

-501 GEGRLLHSY
+501 EDGRLLHSY
-510 REGRAISGCLDDY
+510 REGSAISGCLDDY

-531 DLYETLFEV
+531 DLYETLFEI
-540 KYLRDAIMLVRS
+540 KYLRAAAKLTRA
-552 MIEHFWDTEKGGLF
+552 MIEHFWDNGKGGLF

-599 RLSHLTGQME
+599 RLSHLTGQPE
-609 WEDKAWQL
+609 WENKAWQL
-617 ARASGASAPGQTLGY
+617 ARASGASAAGQTLGY

-639 DYGLGPAQQIALAGE
+639 DYGLGPAIQIALVGK
-654 KEDEEMIEMLKAIR
+654 KEDEDAVEMLKVIR
-668 ESFLPNI
+668 ERFLPSK
-675 SVLLARGEDSA
+675 SVLLSQGEDTA
-686 ELAEFAR
+686 EMAEFAR
-693 GLIKI
+693 GLAKI

-703 AYVCSGKSCRPPVTD
+703 AYVCSGKSCRPPVTS
-718 PKELMLMLDEG
+718 PRELMLMLGEQ

>member
-1 MLDEFSISFCHVGQ
+1 M
-15 MNSSTEN
+15 
-22 TIGLVVILMAI
+22 ILMAK
-33 DTNQSKSRS
+33 DPNQSKSPS
-42 SLYGPA
+42 ALSGPA
-48 NRLISEKSPYL
+48 NRLIDEKSPYL

-64 NPVDWYPWSEEAFR
+64 NPVDWYPWSEEAFQ

-88 LSIGYSTCHWCHV
+88 LSVGYSTCHWCHV
-101 MARESFQDHEV
+101 MACESFQDPEV

-148 GWPLSIIMTPD
+148 GWPLSIIMTAD

-178 GMMEIIPKIGQLWKE
+178 GMMEIIPRIGELWRE
-193 SRDELLRSAD
+193 NRDELLRSAD
-203 QILDHLKRASVGPSP
+203 QILDHLKQAAVGPSP

-224 QSLLKSGYD
+224 ESLLKRGYD
-233 ALESIYDLHNGG
+233 ALASIYDPQNRG

-275 MVEETLQAMR
+275 MVEETLQAMS
-285 MGGIFDQLGGGF
+285 MGGVFDHLGGGF

-302 DASWRV
+302 DAGWRV

-315 YDQAMMAMA
+315 YDQATMAMA

-334 EEYARTVQEILE
+334 KEYARTVQEILG

-353 SPQGGFFSAEDA
+353 SQQGGFFSAEDA
-365 DSDGEEGAYY
+365 DSEGEEGAYY
-375 LWRAEELKEVLDGE
+375 LWGSEELKEVLEKEDL
-389 QFRLLIRLFDI
+389 RLLIRLFDI
-400 YESGNFEAGRNILIA
+400 YESGNFEAGKNILIA
-415 RSTFR
+415 RSTFK
-420 DAASVLGVSDNEL
+420 DAASVLGVSEGDL
-433 YAHWEGIRER
+433 WRRWEGIRER
-443 LLAEREKRL
+443 LLAVREKRV

-465 GLMIT
+465 GLMIS
-470 ALARASQALSRPDY
+470 ALAKAAQALNRPDY
-484 ADAAARAADFI
+484 ANAAARAADFI

-501 GEGRLLHSY
+501 EDGRLLHSY
-510 REGRAISGCLDDY
+510 REGSAISGCLDDY

-531 DLYETLFEV
+531 DLYETLFEI
-540 KYLRDAIMLVRS
+540 KYLRAAAKLTRA
-552 MIEHFWDTEKGGLF
+552 MIEHFWDNGKGGLF

-599 RLSHLTGQME
+599 RLSHLTGQPE
-609 WEDKAWQL
+609 WENKAWQM
-617 ARASGASAPGQTLGY
+617 ARASGASAAGQTLGY

-639 DYGLGPAQQIALAGE
+639 DYGLGPAIQIALVGE
-654 KEDEEMIEMLKAIR
+654 KEDDDAVEMLKVIR
-668 ESFLPNI
+668 ERFLPSK
-675 SVLLARGEDSA
+675 SVLLSWGEDTA

-693 GLIKI
+693 GLAKI

-703 AYVCSGKSCRPPVTD
+703 AYVCSGKSCRPPVTS
-718 PKELMLMLDEG
+718 PRELILILGEQ

>member
-1 MLDEFSISFCHVGQ
+1 
-15 MNSSTEN
+15 
-22 TIGLVVILMAI
+22 
-33 DTNQSKSRS
+33 
-42 SLYGPA
+42 
-48 NRLISEKSPYL
+48 
-59 LQHAH
+59 
-64 NPVDWYPWSEEAFR
+64 
-78 AAAREDRPVF
+78 
-88 LSIGYSTCHWCHV
+88 
-101 MARESFQDHEV
+101 MARESFQDPEV
-112 ADLLNRTFICI
+112 ADLMKRTFICI

-148 GWPLSIIMTPD
+148 GWPLSIIMTAD

-178 GMMEIIPKIGQLWKE
+178 GMMEIIPRIGDLWRE
-193 SRDELLRSAD
+193 NRDDLLRSAD
-203 QILDHLKRASVGPSP
+203 QILDHLKQAAVRPSP
-218 EDEALD
+218 EDEAID
-224 QSLLKSGYD
+224 QSLLKRGYD
-233 ALESIYDLHNGG
+233 ALASIYDPQNNG

-285 MGGIFDQLGGGF
+285 TGGIFDHLGGGF

-302 DASWRV
+302 DAGWRI

-324 YTEAYQATGK
+324 YTDAYQATGK
-334 EEYARTVQEILE
+334 EEYARTVQEISE

-353 SPQGGFFSAEDA
+353 SAQGGFFSAEDA
-365 DSDGEEGAYY
+365 DSEGEEGAYY
-375 LWRAEELKEVLDGE
+375 LWRAEELKEVLEDE
-389 QFRLLIRLFDI
+389 EFRLMIKLFDI

-415 RSTFR
+415 RSTFKQ
-420 DAASVLGVSDNEL
+420 AASELGVSENVL
-433 YAHWEGIRER
+433 YARWEGIRKR
-443 LLAEREKRL
+443 LLAEREKRI

-465 GLMIT
+465 GLMIS
-470 ALARASQALSRPDY
+470 ALARAAQALDRPEY
-484 ADAAARAADFI
+484 ANAAARAADFI

-501 GEGRLLHSY
+501 EEGRLLHSY
-510 REGRAISGCLDDY
+510 REDAAISGCLDDY

-540 KYLRDAIMLVRS
+540 KYLRAAVMLTRT
-552 MIEHFWDTEKGGLF
+552 MIEHFWDNEKGGLF

-574 LPLREKAFRDGAIPS
+574 LPLREKTFRDGAIPS

-599 RLSHLTGQME
+599 RLSHLTGQPE
-609 WEDKAWQL
+609 LEDRAWQL
-617 ARASGASAPGQTLGY
+617 ARASGASAAGQILGY

-639 DYGLGPAQQIALAGE
+639 DYGLGPAIQIALVGG
-654 KEDEEMIEMLKAIR
+654 KEDEDTTKMLKAIR
-668 ESFLPNI
+668 ERFLPSK
-675 SVLLARGEDSA
+675 SVLLAGGADTA

-693 GLIKI
+693 GLEKT
-698 EGKSA
+698 ESKSE
-703 AYVCSGKSCRPPVTD
+703 AYVCSGKSCRPPVTSAED
-718 PKELMLMLDEG
+718 LKLLLE
-729 N
+729 

>member
-1 MLDEFSISFCHVGQ
+1 MAIRSI
-15 MNSSTEN
+15 
-22 TIGLVVILMAI
+22 VILMAK
-33 DTNQSKSRS
+33 DPNQSKSPS
-42 SLYGPA
+42 ALSGPA
-48 NRLISEKSPYL
+48 NRLISETSPYL

-64 NPVDWYPWSEEAFR
+64 NPVDWYPWGEEAFQ
-78 AAAREDRPVF
+78 AAARDDRPVF
-88 LSIGYSTCHWCHV
+88 LSVGYSTCHWCHV
-101 MARESFQDHEV
+101 MARESFQDPEV
-112 ADLLNRTFICI
+112 ADLMNQTFICI

-148 GWPLSIIMTPD
+148 GWPLSIIMTAD

-178 GMMEIIPKIGQLWKE
+178 GMMEIIPRIGELWRE
-193 SRDELLRSAD
+193 NRDELLRSAD
-203 QILDHLKRASVGPSP
+203 QILDHLKQAAVGPSP

-224 QSLLKSGYD
+224 ESLLKRGYD
-233 ALESIYDLHNGG
+233 ALASIYDPQNGG

-275 MVEETLQAMR
+275 MVEETLQAMS
-285 MGGIFDQLGGGF
+285 MGGVFDHLGGGF

-302 DASWRV
+302 DAGWRV

-334 EEYARTVQEILE
+334 KEYARTVQEILG

-353 SPQGGFFSAEDA
+353 SQQGGFFSAEDA
-365 DSDGEEGAYY
+365 DSEGEEGAYY
-375 LWRAEELKEVLDGE
+375 LWGAEELKEVLEKEDL
-389 QFRLLIRLFDI
+389 RLLIRLFDI

-415 RSTFR
+415 RSTFK
-420 DAASVLGVSDNEL
+420 DAASVLGVSEGDL
-433 YAHWEGIRER
+433 WRRWEGIRER
-443 LLAEREKRL
+443 LLAVREKRV

-465 GLMIT
+465 GLMIS
-470 ALARASQALSRPDY
+470 ALAKAAQALNRPDY
-484 ADAAARAADFI
+484 ANAAARAADFI

-501 GEGRLLHSY
+501 EEGRLLHSY
-510 REGRAISGCLDDY
+510 REGSAISGCLDDY

-531 DLYETLFEV
+531 DLYETLFEI
-540 KYLRDAIMLVRS
+540 KYLRAAAKLTRA
-552 MIEHFWDTEKGGLF
+552 MIEHFWDNGKGGLF

-599 RLSHLTGQME
+599 RLSHLTCQPE
-609 WEDKAWQL
+609 WENKAWQL
-617 ARASGASAPGQTLGY
+617 ARASGASAAGQTLGY

-639 DYGLGPAQQIALAGE
+639 DYGIGPAIQIALVGK
-654 KEDEEMIEMLKAIR
+654 KEDEDAVEMLKVRR
-668 ESFLPNI
+668 ERFLPSK
-675 SVLLARGEDSA
+675 SVLLSQGEDTA
-686 ELAEFAR
+686 EMAEFAR
-693 GLIKI
+693 GLAKI

-703 AYVCSGKSCRPPVTD
+703 AYVCSGKSCRPPVTS
-718 PKELMLMLDEG
+718 PRELMLMLGEQ

>member
-1 MLDEFSISFCHVGQ
+1 MTIDPKAES
-15 MNSSTEN
+15 N
-22 TIGLVVILMAI
+22 T
-33 DTNQSKSRS
+33 
-42 SLYGPA
+42 P
-48 NRLISEKSPYL
+48 NRLIDEKSPYL

-64 NPVDWYPWSEEAFR
+64 NPVDWYPWSEEAFQ

-88 LSIGYSTCHWCHV
+88 LSVGYSTCHWCHV
-101 MARESFQDHEV
+101 MARESFQDPEV

-148 GWPLSIIMTPD
+148 GWPLSIIMTAD

-178 GMMEIIPKIGQLWKE
+178 GMMEIIPRIGELWRE
-193 SRDELLRSAD
+193 NRDELLRSAD
-203 QILDHLKRASVGPSP
+203 QILDHLKQAAVGPSP

-224 QSLLKSGYD
+224 ESLLKRGYD
-233 ALESIYDLHNGG
+233 ALASIYDPQNGG

-275 MVEETLQAMR
+275 MVEETLQAMS
-285 MGGIFDQLGGGF
+285 MGGVFDHLGGGF

-302 DASWRV
+302 DAGWRI

-315 YDQAMMAMA
+315 YDQATMAMA

-334 EEYARTVQEILE
+334 KEYARTVQEILG

-353 SPQGGFFSAEDA
+353 SQQGGFFSAEDA
-365 DSDGEEGAYY
+365 DSEGEEGAYY
-375 LWRAEELKEVLDGE
+375 LWGAEELKEVLEKEDL
-389 QFRLLIRLFDI
+389 RLLIRLFDI
-400 YESGNFEAGRNILIA
+400 YESGNFETGRNILIA
-415 RSTFR
+415 RSTFK
-420 DAASVLGVSDNEL
+420 DAASVLGVSEGDL
-433 YAHWEGIRER
+433 WRRWEGIRER
-443 LLAEREKRL
+443 LLSVREKRV

-465 GLMIT
+465 GLMIS
-470 ALARASQALSRPDY
+470 ALAKAAQALNRPDY
-484 ADAAARAADFI
+484 ANAAARAADFI

-501 GEGRLLHSY
+501 EDGRLLHSY
-510 REGRAISGCLDDY
+510 REGSAISGCLDDC

-531 DLYETLFEV
+531 DLYETLFEI
-540 KYLRDAIMLVRS
+540 KYLRAAAKLTRA
-552 MIEHFWDTEKGGLF
+552 MIEHFWDNGKGGLF

-599 RLSHLTGQME
+599 RLSHLTGQPE
-609 WEDKAWQL
+609 WENKAWQL
-617 ARASGASAPGQTLGY
+617 ARASGASAAGQTLGY

-639 DYGLGPAQQIALAGE
+639 DYGLGPAIQIALVGK
-654 KEDEEMIEMLKAIR
+654 KEDEDAVEMLKVIR
-668 ESFLPNI
+668 ERFLPSK
-675 SVLLARGEDSA
+675 SVLLSQGEDTA
-686 ELAEFAR
+686 EMAEFAR
-693 GLIKI
+693 GLAKI

-703 AYVCSGKSCRPPVTD
+703 AYVCSGKSCRPPVTS
-718 PKELMLMLDEG
+718 PRELMLMLGEQ

>member
-1 MLDEFSISFCHVGQ
+1 M
-15 MNSSTEN
+15 
-22 TIGLVVILMAI
+22 ILMAK
-33 DTNQSKSRS
+33 DPNQSKSPS
-42 SLYGPA
+42 ALSGPA
-48 NRLISEKSPYL
+48 NRLISETSPYL

-64 NPVDWYPWSEEAFR
+64 NPVDWYPWSEEAFQ

-88 LSIGYSTCHWCHV
+88 LSVGYSTCHWCHV
-101 MARESFQDHEV
+101 MARESFQDPEV

-148 GWPLSIIMTPD
+148 GWPLSIIMTAD

-178 GMMEIIPKIGQLWKE
+178 GMMEIIPRIGELWRE
-193 SRDELLRSAD
+193 NRDELLRSAD
-203 QILDHLKRASVGPSP
+203 QILDHLKQAAVGPSP

-224 QSLLKSGYD
+224 ESLLKRGYD
-233 ALESIYDLHNGG
+233 ALASIYDPQNRG

-275 MVEETLQAMR
+275 MVEETLQAMS
-285 MGGIFDQLGGGF
+285 MGGVFDHLGGGF

-302 DASWRV
+302 DAGWRI

-315 YDQAMMAMA
+315 YDQATMAMA

-334 EEYARTVQEILE
+334 KEYARTVQEILG

-353 SPQGGFFSAEDA
+353 SQQGGFFSAEDA
-365 DSDGEEGAYY
+365 DSEGEEGAYY
-375 LWRAEELKEVLDGE
+375 LWGSEELKEVLEKEDL
-389 QFRLLIRLFDI
+389 RLLIRLFDI
-400 YESGNFEAGRNILIA
+400 YESGNFEAGKNILIA
-415 RSTFR
+415 RSTFK
-420 DAASVLGVSDNEL
+420 DAASVLGVSEGDL
-433 YAHWEGIRER
+433 WRRWEGIRER
-443 LLAEREKRL
+443 LLSVREKRV

-465 GLMIT
+465 GLMIS
-470 ALARASQALSRPDY
+470 ALAKAAQALNRPDY
-484 ADAAARAADFI
+484 ANAAARAADFI

-501 GEGRLLHSY
+501 EDGRLLHSY
-510 REGRAISGCLDDY
+510 REGSAISGCLDDY

-531 DLYETLFEV
+531 DLYETLFEI
-540 KYLRDAIMLVRS
+540 KYLRAAAKLTRA
-552 MIEHFWDTEKGGLF
+552 MIEHFWDNGKGGLF

-599 RLSHLTGQME
+599 RLSHLTGQPE
-609 WEDKAWQL
+609 WENKAWQM
-617 ARASGASAPGQTLGY
+617 ARASGASAAGQTLGY

-639 DYGLGPAQQIALAGE
+639 DYGLGPAIQIALVGK
-654 KEDEEMIEMLKAIR
+654 KEDEDAVEMLKVIR
-668 ESFLPNI
+668 ERFLPSK
-675 SVLLARGEDSA
+675 SVLLSQGEDTA
-686 ELAEFAR
+686 EMAEFAR
-693 GLIKI
+693 GLAKI

-703 AYVCSGKSCRPPVTD
+703 AYVCSGKSCRPPVTS
-718 PKELMLMLDEG
+718 PRELMLMLGEQ

>member
-1 MLDEFSISFCHVGQ
+1 
-15 MNSSTEN
+15 
-22 TIGLVVILMAI
+22 MAK
-33 DTNQSKSRS
+33 DPNQSKSPS
-42 SLYGPA
+42 ALSGPA
-48 NRLISEKSPYL
+48 NRLISETSPYL

-64 NPVDWYPWSEEAFR
+64 NPVDWYPWSEEAFQ

-88 LSIGYSTCHWCHV
+88 LSVGYSTCHWCHV
-101 MARESFQDHEV
+101 MARESFQDPEV

-129 RPDIDQIYMK
+129 RPDIDQIYMN

-148 GWPLSIIMTPD
+148 GWPLSIIMTAD

-178 GMMEIIPKIGQLWKE
+178 GMMEIIPRIGELWRE
-193 SRDELLRSAD
+193 NRDELLRSAD
-203 QILDHLKRASVGPSP
+203 QILDHLKQAAVVPSP

-224 QSLLKSGYD
+224 ESLLKRGYD
-233 ALESIYDLHNGG
+233 ALASIYDPQNGG

-275 MVEETLQAMR
+275 MVEETLQAMS
-285 MGGIFDQLGGGF
+285 MGGVFDHLGGGF

-302 DASWRV
+302 DAGWRI

-315 YDQAMMAMA
+315 YDQATMAMA

-334 EEYARTVQEILE
+334 KEYARTVQEILG

-353 SPQGGFFSAEDA
+353 SQQGGFFSAEDA
-365 DSDGEEGAYY
+365 DSEGEEGAYY
-375 LWRAEELKEVLDGE
+375 LWGAEELKEVLEKEDL
-389 QFRLLIRLFDI
+389 RLLIRLFDI
-400 YESGNFEAGRNILIA
+400 YESGNFETGRNILIA
-415 RSTFR
+415 RSTFK
-420 DAASVLGVSDNEL
+420 DAASVLGVSEGDL
-433 YAHWEGIRER
+433 WRRWEGIRER
-443 LLAEREKRL
+443 LLSVREKRV

-465 GLMIT
+465 GLMIS
-470 ALARASQALSRPDY
+470 ALAKAAQALNRPDY
-484 ADAAARAADFI
+484 ANAAARAADFI

-501 GEGRLLHSY
+501 EDGRLLHSY
-510 REGRAISGCLDDY
+510 REGSAISGCLDDY

-531 DLYETLFEV
+531 DLYETLFEI
-540 KYLRDAIMLVRS
+540 KYLRAAAKLTRA
-552 MIEHFWDTEKGGLF
+552 MIEHFWDNGKGGLF

-599 RLSHLTGQME
+599 RLSHLTGQPE
-609 WEDKAWQL
+609 WENKAWQL
-617 ARASGASAPGQTLGY
+617 ARASGASAAGQTLGY

-639 DYGLGPAQQIALAGE
+639 DYGLGPAIQIALVGK
-654 KEDEEMIEMLKAIR
+654 KEDEDAVEMLKVIR
-668 ESFLPNI
+668 ERFLPSK
-675 SVLLARGEDSA
+675 SVLLSQGEDTA
-686 ELAEFAR
+686 EMAEFAR
-693 GLIKI
+693 GLAKI

-703 AYVCSGKSCRPPVTD
+703 AYVCSGKSCRPPVTS
-718 PKELMLMLDEG
+718 PRELMLMLGEQ

>member
-1 MLDEFSISFCHVGQ
+1 M
-15 MNSSTEN
+15 
-22 TIGLVVILMAI
+22 ILMAK
-33 DTNQSKSRS
+33 DPNQSKSPS
-42 SLYGPA
+42 ALSGPA
-48 NRLISEKSPYL
+48 NRLIDEKSPYL

-64 NPVDWYPWSEEAFR
+64 NPVDWYPWSEEAFQ

-88 LSIGYSTCHWCHV
+88 LSVGYSTCHWCHV
-101 MARESFQDHEV
+101 MACESFQDPEV

-148 GWPLSIIMTPD
+148 GWPLSIIMTAD

-178 GMMEIIPKIGQLWKE
+178 GMMEIIPRIGELWRE
-193 SRDELLRSAD
+193 NRDELLRSAD
-203 QILDHLKRASVGPSP
+203 QILDHLKQAAVGPSP

-224 QSLLKSGYD
+224 ESLLKRGYD
-233 ALESIYDLHNGG
+233 ALASIYDPQNRG

-275 MVEETLQAMR
+275 MVEETLQAMS
-285 MGGIFDQLGGGF
+285 MGGVFDHLGGGF

-302 DASWRV
+302 DAGWRV

-315 YDQAMMAMA
+315 YDQATMAMA

-334 EEYARTVQEILE
+334 KEYARTVQEILG

-353 SPQGGFFSAEDA
+353 SQQGGFFSAEDA
-365 DSDGEEGAYY
+365 DSEGEEGAYY
-375 LWRAEELKEVLDGE
+375 LWGSEELKEVLEKEDL
-389 QFRLLIRLFDI
+389 RLLIRLFDI
-400 YESGNFEAGRNILIA
+400 YESGNFETGRNILIA
-415 RSTFR
+415 RSTFK
-420 DAASVLGVSDNEL
+420 DAASVLGVSEGDL
-433 YAHWEGIRER
+433 WRRWEGIRER
-443 LLAEREKRL
+443 LLAVREKRV

-465 GLMIT
+465 GLMIS
-470 ALARASQALSRPDY
+470 ALAKAAQALNRPDY
-484 ADAAARAADFI
+484 ANAAARAADFI

-501 GEGRLLHSY
+501 EDGRLLHSY
-510 REGRAISGCLDDY
+510 REGSAISGCLDDY

-531 DLYETLFEV
+531 DLYETLFEI
-540 KYLRDAIMLVRS
+540 KYLRAAAKLTRA
-552 MIEHFWDTEKGGLF
+552 MIEHFWDNGKGGLF

-599 RLSHLTGQME
+599 RLSHLTGQPE
-609 WEDKAWQL
+609 WENKAWQM
-617 ARASGASAPGQTLGY
+617 ARASGASAAGQTLGY

-639 DYGLGPAQQIALAGE
+639 DYGLGPAIQIALVGE
-654 KEDEEMIEMLKAIR
+654 KEDDDAVEMLKVIR
-668 ESFLPNI
+668 ERFLPSK
-675 SVLLARGEDSA
+675 SVLLSWGEDTA

-693 GLIKI
+693 GLAKI

-703 AYVCSGKSCRPPVTD
+703 AYVCSGKSCRPPVTS
-718 PKELMLMLDEG
+718 PRELMLMLGEQ